1 MTSKRRL
8 RRRSC
13 TNKVAHADEAKATR
27 VAGYIQAKYGGV
39 PVRAY
44 KCPFCGKWHVGRLN
58 QSKLQAVRAKQ
69 RLQ

>member
-8 RRRSC
+8 RRRGC
-13 TNKVAHADEAKATR
+13 TDKVAHADEAIAIR

-44 KCPFCGKWHVGRLN
+44 KCPFCGKWHVGRPN
-58 QSKLQAVRAKQ
+58 HNKLQAIRAKQ
-69 RLQ
+69 RSQ